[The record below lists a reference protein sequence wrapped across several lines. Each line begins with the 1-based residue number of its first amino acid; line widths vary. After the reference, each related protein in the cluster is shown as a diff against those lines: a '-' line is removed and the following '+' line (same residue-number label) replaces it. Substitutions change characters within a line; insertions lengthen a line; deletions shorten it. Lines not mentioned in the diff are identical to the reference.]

1 MAIIDTFKI
10 DNTPDASRIWK
21 EMGSSFSNLSQALC
35 EFVDDAV
42 SNFRGNKEDES
53 LRRIVRILVEQ
64 QENAVDIVVEDGG
77 TGIRN
82 VANAM
87 TLAGVEEQETP
98 LNEHGYGLK
107 HALSYVEGSGSD
119 WEVFTRTAE
128 AAALG
133 QSYAMRAPY
142 VFGHDE
148 YPIEIHDD
156 WPGTLGT
163 TGTVIR
169 FRCPMNVFA
178 TLEQSGKHKEIPFDR
193 LMAILKEHLRYT
205 YAAILEAGEMGIEV
219 ITKAGENEMREMLVP
234 LLPSWE
240 DGSMVDIPK
249 RKVNLGGGSL
259 QVSCRYGRI
268 LPSKQNFC
276 HYLGNMESSGVEL
289 RINGRVIEHGL
300 LKTIWGRKVHNSQN
314 AFLAQVDLTTESL
327 EAIPATKTAKNGFR
341 EEDPRLQELFKW
353 IRANVQLPENESE
366 SKEQKMFRKLAE
378 KKAKLPGMTRVSLEE
393 ATFRT
398 IGLRERMDMFTCQ
411 NDQVTIYE
419 GKVRGTKASDVYQ
432 LKMYWDGCIQDGVPA
447 DEGVLVGGRHPKEVY
462 RLIQHVNST
471 IGPDG
476 RPYHFQL
483 TTWKEE
489 GITCA

>member
-1 MAIIDTFKI
+1 
-10 DNTPDASRIWK
+10 
-21 EMGSSFSNLSQALC
+21 MGSSFSNLSQALC

-64 QENAVDIVVEDGG
+64 QKDAVDIVVEDGG

-156 WPGTLGT
+156 WPGSLGS

-169 FRCPMNVFA
+169 FRCPLNVFA

-205 YAAILEAGEMGIEV
+205 YAEILEAGEMGIEV
-219 ITKAGENEMREMLVP
+219 ITKVGEDEMREML
-234 LLPSWE
+234 
-240 DGSMVDIPK
+240 
-249 RKVNLGGGSL
+249 
-259 QVSCRYGRI
+259 RI
-268 LPSKQNFC
+268 L
-276 HYLGNMESSGVEL
+276 SGL
-289 RINGRVIEHGL
+289 
-300 LKTIWGRKVHNSQN
+300 
-314 AFLAQVDLTTESL
+314 
-327 EAIPATKTAKNGFR
+327 
-341 EEDPRLQELFKW
+341 
-353 IRANVQLPENESE
+353 
-366 SKEQKMFRKLAE
+366 
-378 KKAKLPGMTRVSLEE
+378 
-393 ATFRT
+393 
-398 IGLRERMDMFTCQ
+398 
-411 NDQVTIYE
+411 
-419 GKVRGTKASDVYQ
+419 
-432 LKMYWDGCIQDGVPA
+432 
-447 DEGVLVGGRHPKEVY
+447 
-462 RLIQHVNST
+462 
-471 IGPDG
+471 
-476 RPYHFQL
+476 
-483 TTWKEE
+483 
-489 GITCA
+489 